1 MCTTLLYS
9 GVEYL
14 SIYLF
19 KNNPMELHK
28 VDFMTGYRRL
38 ITNLIS
44 QKVESGRLQENRD
57 TYYKN
62 HGDFTSSFI
71 VLHGTYSA
79 KFLLFGLKKPDF
91 PPKKVTTK
99 INVVINLLPWTGR

>member
-19 KNNPMELHK
+19 KNNPTGLHK

-38 ITNLIS
+38 ITNLIIS
-44 QKVESGRLQENRD
+44 KGGVRKITREQGYL
-57 TYYKN
+57 
-62 HGDFTSSFI
+62 
-71 VLHGTYSA
+71 
-79 KFLLFGLKKPDF
+79 LKKPWG
-91 PPKKVTTK
+91 
-99 INVVINLLPWTGR
+99 LH

>member
-9 GVEYL
+9 GVDYL
-14 SIYLF
+14 SVYLF
-19 KNNPMELHK
+19 KNNPTRLHK
-28 VDFMTGYRRL
+28 VDFMTWYRRL

-44 QKVESGRLQENRD
+44 QKVESGGLRENRD

-62 HGDFTSSFI
+62 HGDFTSTFI

-79 KFLLFGLKKPDF
+79 KFLLSGIKKMDF
-91 PPKKVTTK
+91 SPKKVTTK
-99 INVVINLLPWTGR
+99 INVLTNLLLWTAW

>member
-19 KNNPMELHK
+19 KNNPTELHK

-38 ITNLIS
+38 ILQIS
-44 QKVESGRLQENRD
+44 YLKRWSQED
-57 TYYKN
+57 YKRT
-62 HGDFTSSFI
+62 GIPITKTMETSLALS
-71 VLHGTYSA
+71 
-79 KFLLFGLKKPDF
+79 
-91 PPKKVTTK
+91 
-99 INVVINLLPWTGR
+99 

>member
-19 KNNPMELHK
+19 KNNPTGLHK

-62 HGDFTSSFI
+62 HGHFTTSFI
-71 VLHGTYSA
+71 VLHGTSSA
-79 KFLLFGLKKPDF
+79 KFLLFGLKK
-91 PPKKVTTK
+91 
-99 INVVINLLPWTGR
+99 TGFSP

>member
-19 KNNPMELHK
+19 KNNP
-28 VDFMTGYRRL
+28 GYRRL

-44 QKVESGRLQENRD
+44 QKVESGRLKENRD

-62 HGDFTSSFI
+62 HGHFTSSFI

-99 INVVINLLPWTGR
+99 INVVINLLPWTGW

>member
-19 KNNPMELHK
+19 KNNPTGLHK

>member
-19 KNNPMELHK
+19 KNNPTGLHK

-38 ITNLIS
+38 ITYLTS
-44 QKVESGRLQENRD
+44 QKVESGGLKKNRD

-71 VLHGTYSA
+71 VPHGTYSA
-79 KFLLFGLKKPDF
+79 KFLLFGLKEMDF
-91 PPKKVTTK
+91 PPKKVRTK
-99 INVVINLLPWTGR
+99 INVVINLLLWTGW

>member
-1 MCTTLLYS
+1 MCTTLLHS

-19 KNNPMELHK
+19 KNNPTGLHK

-57 TYYKN
+57 TYLKN

-71 VLHGTYSA
+71 VLHGTNSA
-79 KFLLFGLKKPDF
+79 KFLLFGLKKKQIF
-91 PPKKVTTK
+91 PLK
-99 INVVINLLPWTGR
+99 R

>member
-19 KNNPMELHK
+19 KNNPTGLHK

-57 TYYKN
+57 TYCKN
-62 HGDFTSSFI
+62 HGDFTSFFI

-79 KFLLFGLKKPDF
+79 KFLLFGIKKMDF
-91 PPKKVTTK
+91 PSKKVRTK
-99 INVVINLLPWTGR
+99 INVVTNLLLWTAW

>member
-19 KNNPMELHK
+19 KNNPTELHK

-44 QKVESGRLQENRD
+44 QKVD

-62 HGDFTSSFI
+62 HGHFTSSFI

-91 PPKKVTTK
+91 PAKKVTTK
-99 INVVINLLPWTGR
+99 INVVINLLPWTGW